1 MRDPM
6 MTRLR
11 EAVRLEISTCFD
23 HRGYAKPR
31 DVARAVCSAYPEQV
45 ASLGTRLAEDA
56 LTDVARRELKQT
68 TREQGHH
75 LQMLLP
81 GMNEHLRALLP
92 PAISLP
98 APESEDEEAVIY
110 KPLSQATLAD
120 LDAHLEL
127 LSSQITADTK
137 RFRALKELRDLA
149 RVAGAAAASRVLA
162 TLATVPENEMEVA

>member
-6 MTRLR
+6 MTQLR

-31 DVARAVCSAYPEQV
+31 DVARAVCSAHPDSV

-56 LTDVARRELKQT
+56 LTEIARRELKQT

-98 APESEDEEAVIY
+98 TGISEDEEAVIY
-110 KPLSQATLAD
+110 KPLSQASLAD

-127 LSSQITADTK
+127 LSSQIAADTQ

-149 RVAGAAAASRVLA
+149 RAAGAGAASRVLA
-162 TLATVPENEMEVA
+162 TLTTLPETEREVV